1 MIIEAILIGLI
12 IGVMRN
18 GRWYHLME
26 IEFKGWYLIFI
37 GALLQIIPIVATR
50 LTESISLLQWAP
62 YAGMVCIFI
71 AVLMNWRLKGFR
83 ILALGAFLNLLVM
96 AVHGG
101 KMPVNLDIANWA
113 GLSAYAESVKAG
125 TVINLVPFDQAAAV
139 LKWLGK
145 TIPIPEPYPLAKVIS
160 LGDLIITIAI
170 IYFIQGEM
178 VHYHFKTKTKMLKF
192 SIRSKL

>member
-1 MIIEAILIGLI
+1 MIVEAILIGLI
-12 IGVMRN
+12 IGFMRN

-37 GALLQIIPIVATR
+37 GALLQILPIVATR

-62 YAGMVCIFI
+62 YGGMVCIFVAI
-71 AVLMNWRLKGFR
+71 LMNWRLKGFR
-83 ILALGAFLNLLVM
+83 LLALGGFLNLLVM
-96 AVHGG
+96 AAHLG

-113 GLSAYAESVKAG
+113 GLSTYAESIKTG
-125 TVINLVPFDQAAAV
+125 TVVNLMPFDQGSML

-145 TIPIPEPYPLAKVIS
+145 TIPVPKPYPLAKMIS

-170 IYFIQGEM
+170 VYFIQGEM
-178 VHYHFKTKTKMLKF
+178 VYYHFKSRSKMLKF
-192 SIRSKL
+192 SIKSKF